1 MAEKIA
7 ELDLVTAGKLF
18 GNLMTG
24 SSTSSSFPESFLTT
38 SVISIESFSSLEEAH
53 QGEHGGVRYQQDGI
67 SEAGDT
73 IKADDDD
80 VKLTRTIGKYFPIE
94 SFRPFQISNI
104 LQSIPPMTDIT
115 SPGVL

>member
-7 ELDLVTAGKLF
+7 EWDLATAGKLF
-18 GNLMTG
+18 GNPITG

-38 SVISIESFSSLEEAH
+38 SVISVDSFTSLEDL
-53 QGEHGGVRYQQDGI
+53 QGRHRSVHYQQDGI

-80 VKLTRTIGKYFPIE
+80 VKLIKSIGKQIPWKILDPLRFTDLLTF
-94 SFRPFQISNI
+94 FRVP
-104 LQSIPPMTDIT
+104 
-115 SPGVL
+115 